1 MWADGVWQGNQSL
14 ALDATN
20 SAAAAVI
27 GRRPGAGAAIA
38 IIAQSLGACVF
49 PADNAAGLLELGTR
63 DELATAER
71 MWKVA
76 LLQALDD
83 AASVYNH
90 LRLGFGQRCGGASQS
105 GLIVVIIGQR
115 TGASLGGS
123 RRRRWRR
130 LSSSGSQGRRLCRL
144 GGRTT
149 IDFDILVRTTTTLL
163 ATCCWRG

>member
-14 ALDATN
+14 ASDATN

-49 PADNAAGLLELGTR
+49 PADNAAGLLEFGTR
-63 DELATAER
+63 DELAAAER

-90 LRLGFGQRCGGASQS
+90 LRFGFGQRRGGASQS

-115 TGASLGGS
+115 TGASLGGGRS
-123 RRRRWRR
+123 WRRWR
-130 LSSSGSQGRRLCRL
+130 SSSGSQGRWLCRL

-149 IDFDILVRTTTTLL
+149 IDLDILVRTTTTLL
-163 ATCCWRG
+163 ATCCWRC